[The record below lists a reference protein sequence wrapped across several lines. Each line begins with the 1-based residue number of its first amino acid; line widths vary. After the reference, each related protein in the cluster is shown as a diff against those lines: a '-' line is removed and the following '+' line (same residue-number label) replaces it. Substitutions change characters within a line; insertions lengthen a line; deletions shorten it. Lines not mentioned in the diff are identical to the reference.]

1 MTQSDWREF
10 PALQQPTYPDQE
22 QLQAAVG
29 RLRALPPLV
38 TSWEIEALKTQLAEA
53 ASGKRLLLQ
62 GGDCAESFDECS
74 SDAIAGKL
82 KVLLQMSLV
91 MVHGTRRPV
100 VRVGRFAGQY
110 AKPRSKD
117 TETKDGVELPCY
129 RGDNVN
135 GPAFTAEDRT
145 PNPWRLVKGH
155 ERAALTLNFIRSLID
170 GGFADLHHP
179 EYWNLGFVA
188 DSPNAD
194 RYRQIVEEIQ
204 DSISFMET
212 IAGRHLGQT
221 DRVDFFTSHEGLHLE
236 AEAALTREVPRRDGL
251 WNLST
256 HLPWIGKRTN
266 DPDGAHVRYF
276 ATIRNPVAVKIG
288 EDTAPDQLRR
298 IMDIL
303 HPNDEPGRLVLVHRF
318 GVKSV
323 NDGLERLIEC
333 VKADGRQVVWVCDP
347 MHGNTVTT
355 ASGRKT
361 RHFDDILGEV
371 ERSIG
376 VHERMGTH
384 FGGVHFELT
393 GEDVTECTGGARNL
407 SEADLEQAYR
417 SQVDPR
423 LNREQALEIALLV
436 ADRISKK

>member
-10 PALQQPTYPDQE
+10 PALQQPTYPNQE
-22 QLQAAVG
+22 QLQAAVR

-236 AEAALTREVPRRDGL
+236 AEAALTREVPRR
-251 WNLST
+251 
-256 HLPWIGKRTN
+256 
-266 DPDGAHVRYF
+266 
-276 ATIRNPVAVKIG
+276 
-288 EDTAPDQLRR
+288 
-298 IMDIL
+298 
-303 HPNDEPGRLVLVHRF
+303 
-318 GVKSV
+318 
-323 NDGLERLIEC
+323 
-333 VKADGRQVVWVCDP
+333 
-347 MHGNTVTT
+347 
-355 ASGRKT
+355 
-361 RHFDDILGEV
+361 
-371 ERSIG
+371 
-376 VHERMGTH
+376 
-384 FGGVHFELT
+384 
-393 GEDVTECTGGARNL
+393 
-407 SEADLEQAYR
+407 
-417 SQVDPR
+417 
-423 LNREQALEIALLV
+423 
-436 ADRISKK
+436 

>member
-212 IAGRHLGQT
+212 IAGHHLG
-221 DRVDFFTSHEGLHLE
+221 
-236 AEAALTREVPRRDGL
+236 
-251 WNLST
+251 
-256 HLPWIGKRTN
+256 
-266 DPDGAHVRYF
+266 
-276 ATIRNPVAVKIG
+276 
-288 EDTAPDQLRR
+288 
-298 IMDIL
+298 
-303 HPNDEPGRLVLVHRF
+303 
-318 GVKSV
+318 
-323 NDGLERLIEC
+323 
-333 VKADGRQVVWVCDP
+333 
-347 MHGNTVTT
+347 
-355 ASGRKT
+355 
-361 RHFDDILGEV
+361 
-371 ERSIG
+371 
-376 VHERMGTH
+376 
-384 FGGVHFELT
+384 
-393 GEDVTECTGGARNL
+393 
-407 SEADLEQAYR
+407 
-417 SQVDPR
+417 
-423 LNREQALEIALLV
+423 
-436 ADRISKK
+436 